1 MSLLEKLEQAVGN
14 EHLVGQQTVAFDA
27 KSNTQNQANS
37 NTIVAIERQYQP
49 NSNTIVNLK
58 EFDA

>member
-14 EHLVGQQTVAFDA
+14 EHLVGQQTVAIDT

-37 NTIVAIERQYQP
+37 NKIVSIERRPQP
-49 NSNTIVNLK
+49 DSNKIVNLK
-58 EFDA
+58 QLNA